1 MPQIGIIGA
10 GPAGLTAA
18 YQLSKAGIDVAVWE
32 ADPQHVGGISRTET
46 YSGYRFD
53 IGGHRFFSKSQEVED
68 LWSELLPYDMLTC
81 QRLSRIYY
89 RGKFYSYPLDILEI
103 LSNIGHRQTL
113 LTLASYLKA
122 RLKPSPEAQDLESWL
137 TQRFGGRLYQ
147 MFFKSYTEK
156 VWGKACSEISA
167 DWAVQRIQELSL
179 GKALRRAL
187 HKGPTQEPRQEDS
200 LPLTRKSTIKT
211 LITQFRYPR
220 LGPGMLWEAAATK
233 VREKGGTVE
242 MGTAVTALERLD
254 SGRWRVG
261 LRHNGVHR
269 WQEVD
274 QLISSAPLSWLVNT
288 LQPALPEKAREAARG
303 LTYRDF
309 LTVAL
314 ILRPSRHFP
323 DNWLYIHDPNLLVG
337 RIQNFANWSAEMVPD
352 PSTACYGMEYFCDC
366 NSSFWQLEDSEL
378 ITFATRELEQ
388 LKLIAPGDVIDGKV
402 VRQAKAYPIY
412 DDSYGQRRS
421 VIKQALNDHC
431 PGLHVVGRNGMHQ
444 YNNQDHSMM
453 TAMLTARNIV
463 AGRILFDPWQ
473 VNQDAEYI
481 EAPTEALIS

>member
-18 YQLSKAGIDVAVWE
+18 YQLTKAGIGVAVWE
-32 ADPQHVGGISRTET
+32 ADPRHVGGISRTET
-46 YSGYRFD
+46 YRGYRFD

-103 LSNIGHRQTL
+103 ISNIGHRQTL

-122 RLKPSPEAQDLESWL
+122 KLKPSPEAQDLEAWL

-156 VWGKACSEISA
+156 VWGKSCSEISA

-187 HKGPTQEPRQEDS
+187 LKGAAPDPHQEDTPP
-200 LPLTRKSTIKT
+200 LPRKNTIKT
-211 LITQFRYPR
+211 LLTQFRYPR
-220 LGPGMLWEAAATK
+220 LGPGMLWEAAARK

-242 MGTAVTALERLD
+242 LGAAVTTAERLP

-261 LRHNGVHR
+261 VMQQGEHH
-269 WQEVD
+269 WHEVD
-274 QLISSAPLSWLVNT
+274 QLISSAPLGWLVNAV
-288 LQPALPEKAREAARG
+288 QPALPEKAREAARG
-303 LTYRDF
+303 LSYRDF

-314 ILRPSRHFP
+314 ILKPSRHFP

-352 PSTACYGMEYFCDC
+352 PTTACYGMEYFCDQ
-366 NSSFWQLEDSEL
+366 NSSFWHLSDSEL
-378 ITFATRELEQ
+378 ITFATRELEELQ
-388 LKLIAPGDVIDGKV
+388 LIAPGDVIDGKV

-412 DDSYGQRRS
+412 DENYGNRKD
-421 VIKQALNDHC
+421 VIKKALNDHC
-431 PGLHVVGRNGMHQ
+431 PGLHVIGRNGMHQ

-453 TAMLTARNIV
+453 TALLTARNII
-463 AGRILFDPWQ
+463 AGRIVYDPWQ

-481 EAPTEALIS
+481 EAQPEALIS